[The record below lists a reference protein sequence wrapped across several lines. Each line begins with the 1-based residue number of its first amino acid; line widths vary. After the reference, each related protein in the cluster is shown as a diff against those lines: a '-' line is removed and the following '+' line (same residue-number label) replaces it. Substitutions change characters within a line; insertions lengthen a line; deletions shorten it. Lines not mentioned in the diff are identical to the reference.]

1 MSIPRDASDEHRV
14 SKQKILQLVLDGMLK
29 AVGIDKLWI
38 LIPILELPQLRLF
51 IRAVR
56 T

>member
-38 LIPILELPQLRLF
+38 PILELPQLRLF
-51 IRAVR
+51 IIVVR